1 MDDLISRSSV
11 LKGIEELQKSPWYNY
26 GKEPDRNFPFPH
38 LEYIARK
45 EAVIVIHDL
54 CIKKEPAVD
63 AAPVV
68 HGRWTERHVDYA
80 SDCAIDEVQTLKCS
94 ACGLYHTT
102 PYLYSFT
109 DYKFCPNCGAQMD
122 GGKDDE

>member
-26 GKEPDRNFPFPH
+26 GKELDRNFPFPH

-63 AAPVV
+63 AVPVIRCKDCRYYNT
-68 HGRWTERHVDYA
+68 HYYCGDGFGWCERNGSGHST
-80 SDCAIDEVQTLKCS
+80 SDDWFCA
-94 ACGLYHTT
+94 
-102 PYLYSFT
+102 
-109 DYKFCPNCGAQMD
+109 D
-122 GGKDDE
+122 GQR

>member
-1 MDDLISRSSV
+1 MTMDDLISRSSV

-54 CIKKEPAVD
+54 CIKKESAVD
-63 AAPVV
+63 EI
-68 HGRWTERHVDYA
+68 GRAHV
-80 SDCAIDEVQTLKCS
+80 
-94 ACGLYHTT
+94 
-102 PYLYSFT
+102 
-109 DYKFCPNCGAQMD
+109 
-122 GGKDDE
+122 

>member
-1 MDDLISRSSV
+1 MDDLISKSSV

-26 GKEPDRNFPFPH
+26 GKELDRNFPFPQ

-45 EAVIVIHDL
+45 EAVIVIYDL

-68 HGRWTERHVDYA
+68 HGRWTDKGSLSCR
-80 SDCAIDEVQTLKCS
+80 CS
-94 ACGLYHTT
+94 RCGCKSNAEYN
-102 PYLYSFT
+102 Y
-109 DYKFCPNCGAQMD
+109 CPHCGAQMEGD
-122 GGKDDE
+122 DDETD